1 VGTTVGLLKSRLA
14 GGKPVCALLAAALLA
29 GVLGAVEAVHLPK
42 AAASSPIT
50 YVSNTISDPTALA
63 FDASG
68 DLFIANGNDDTVSV
82 LPKASGTLFGVP
94 VTANQLSTVASGLSY
109 PTALAF
115 DASGDLFIANWN
127 NNTVSVLAKA
137 SGSIFGVPVTAD
149 QLATVITSGLSDPT
163 ALAFDASG
171 DLFIANTG
179 NDTVLVLPRVGGTIF
194 GTSVV
199 ADQFSI
205 VASGLSG
212 PVGLAFDASGDLFI
226 ANLENDTVSE
236 LISPPPTTTPPT
248 TAPPTTTPSTT
259 VPTGGPGP
267 SKPGYIVVTPK
278 GGVSS
283 FGAVPNLG
291 SLVSENI
298 TPASPIVGDA
308 LTSMCPASPWL

>member
-68 DLFIANGNDDTVSV
+68 DLFIASLNSASVSA
-82 LPKASGTLFGVP
+82 LPKASGSL
-94 VTANQLSTVASGLSY
+94 
-109 PTALAF
+109 
-115 DASGDLFIANWN
+115 
-127 NNTVSVLAKA
+127 
-137 SGSIFGVPVTAD
+137 FGVPVTAD
-149 QLATVITSGLSDPT
+149 QLST
-163 ALAFDASG
+163 
-171 DLFIANTG
+171 
-179 NDTVLVLPRVGGTIF
+179 
-194 GTSVV
+194 
-199 ADQFSI
+199 
-205 VASGLSG
+205 VASGPSY
-212 PVGLAFDASGDLFI
+212 PTALAFDASGDLFI

-308 LTSMCPASPWL
+308 LTGMCPASPWL